1 MPYEYMILIN
11 RGKDIPSF
19 RHQLPSPGQDRE
31 VRREAVSETW
41 ESPEP
46 A

>member
-1 MPYEYMILIN
+1 MPYEFTFLIN
-11 RGKDIPSF
+11 RGKVIPSF
-19 RHQLPSPGQDRE
+19 CHQLRSPGRDGE